1 MGGSGDM
8 AAVTRV
14 RLATADDAA
23 ACAAIYAP
31 YVAET
36 AISFEIVPPTAD
48 EMAGRIAK
56 VMAHWPWVVVEVD
69 GVVRGYAYATRHRER
84 PAYDW
89 TTETTVY
96 VHREFHGQGLGRA
109 AMRGLVAVLGYRDEH
124 VDDLPRHVRLAAV
137 LQDAGVE
144 VGQVEADET
153 LEASR
158 LVAKGLVRPGLH
170 AVAPP
175 DREPVE
181 QLGCA
186 LRAPDRSRRLGGGRP
201 LGAHRGDLCADD
213 GVEQARLAEP
223 VEQYANESR

>member
-14 RLATADDAA
+14 RLATADDAD

-109 AMRGLVAVLGYRDEH
+109 AMRGLVAILRLQGFHLLVAGITAPNPGSFGLHRSLGFGRIGEFEAIGWKSDAWHGVEFWGLELSPRDP
-124 VDDLPRHVRLAAV
+124 VPDPVTPIGDLMGTPELAA
-137 LQDAGVE
+137 A
-144 VGQVEADET
+144 
-153 LEASR
+153 LE
-158 LVAKGLVRPGLH
+158 GH
-170 AVAPP
+170 
-175 DREPVE
+175 
-181 QLGCA
+181 
-186 LRAPDRSRRLGGGRP
+186 
-201 LGAHRGDLCADD
+201 GAA
-213 GVEQARLAEP
+213 
-223 VEQYANESR
+223 